1 VATDGKSIVQADNA
15 VHIFKIGITD
25 FGRELNEESE
35 SFIVFSG
42 FDIFELLSFWMC
54 EVYSPRTILRVC
66 RWLFDAVMI
75 ILVILTSIEKST
87 SLIVFLSKRKT
98 ITIYGY

>member
-1 VATDGKSIVQADNA
+1 VTTDGKSIAQADKA
-15 VHIFKIGITD
+15 VHILKIGIAD
-25 FGRELNEESE
+25 FGREWNEKSK

-42 FDIFELLSFWMC
+42 FDILELLSFWIC

-75 ILVILTSIEKST
+75 ISVILTSIEKST
-87 SLIVFLSKRKT
+87 SLIVFFE
-98 ITIYGY
+98 